1 MKPVIFKDE
10 EYKEIL
16 QHLNH
21 LMQEAEEL
29 PYPNAKELV
38 FDILKY
44 FDSIHREPL
53 ARMTEMISTSHPEL
67 RKKMAKDF
75 PVNTLLGL
83 YDLADL
89 PAKGTQAGALEAE
102 KQTDDPRVLSFIPEE
117 QVGLLTPLVKKEWL
131 ELGLEKELE
140 EGKVYP
146 KNFEKLNFLIAK
158 TGSEIYAMDNICMDS
173 ILPLDLGQLEEHYL
187 ICPWHGCRYDLKTG
201 IAVNQT
207 DKKLTTYPTEI
218 ASDGI
223 LKVEICL

>member
-16 QHLNH
+16 QHLNQ

-53 ARMTEMISTSHPEL
+53 ARMMEMISASNPEL
-67 RKKMAKDF
+67 QKKMAKDF

-83 YDLADL
+83 YDLAE
-89 PAKGTQAGALEAE
+89 ALEAE
-102 KQTDDPRVLSFIPEE
+102 KQTDDPKVLSFIPVE
-117 QVGLLTPLVKKEWL
+117 QVGLLTPQVKKEWL

-140 EGKVYP
+140 EGKVYA